1 MYRNNL
7 FKYLICAF
15 AILLLFL
22 TSYAIEEDKRLKLED
37 FAVDV
42 ATESGE
48 FVYTIKWW
56 EQEAVES
63 TQYYITLPYHARDKE
78 VRANFQCDNAV
89 FFDGVEI
96 ENGSV
101 LAPLQEGNHVISCAK
116 KIYNL
121 YVFYGSDIPTLHIAT
136 ESGSLKYLKQDRDN
150 RELGHISI
158 VYQDELIYR
167 DVLEYIKGRGNY
179 TWTYNKK
186 PFNLKFLEKV
196 DLFGMGE
203 SDKWCLLANSMDG
216 TMLKNKLGYEF
227 ADKVGLDFSSQ
238 AMLVDVYINNE
249 YMGNYTLSETVEVG
263 ENRVDIVDLEALNA
277 EANAGVDIREFTQS
291 GTRGKNSY
299 LEYGSAKWIDIPNNP
314 VDFTGGYLL
323 EFELASR
330 YDKELCGFISNYG
343 QPVVIKSPEYAS
355 CAEVEY
361 IRDYYQAFEDAVMDE
376 TGYNAQGKH
385 YSDYVDVTSIA
396 KMYVYQEFI
405 KNLDGAATSLFF
417 YKNPGEKIVAGPV
430 WDVDLGFGYPVERD
444 GVQMD
449 DPGTLWIT
457 GGHLSNELS
466 DKYSVFSL
474 LCQHEDFINEAKRQW
489 KNCFEPNIPGL
500 LKEVDR
506 LYENTSASIV
516 SDKCKWT
523 VKGNHNVAVDK
534 VDSAIL
540 KLKIFIKER
549 SEFLSEHF
557 QEDK

>member
-1 MYRNNL
+1 MYRKNL

-42 ATESGE
+42 TTASGE
-48 FVYTIKWW
+48 YVYTIKWW
-56 EQEAVES
+56 KQDAVES
-63 TQYYITLPYHARDKE
+63 TQYYITLPYSAKDKM
-78 VRANFQCDNAV
+78 VRANFECDNQV
-89 FFDGVEI
+89 LFDGVEI
-96 ENGSV
+96 KSGSV
-101 LAPLQEGNHVISCAK
+101 LPMLFEGNHVISCAE

-121 YVFYGSDIPTLHIAT
+121 YVFYGSDIPVLHIAT
-136 ESGSLKYLKQDRDN
+136 ESGSLEFLKQDKDN
-150 RELGHISI
+150 KEKGYISI

-167 DVLEYIKGRGNY
+167 DILEYIKGRGNY
-179 TWTYNKK
+179 TWSRNKK
-186 PFNLKFLEKV
+186 PFNLKFFGKV
-196 DLFGMGE
+196 DLFEMGA
-203 SDKWCLLANSMDG
+203 SDKWCLLANYLDG
-216 TMLKNKLGYEF
+216 TMLKNKIGYEF

-238 AMLVDVYINNE
+238 TTLVDVYINNE

-323 EFELASR
+323 EFELAYR
-330 YDKELCGFISNYG
+330 YDKESSGFISNYG

-376 TGYNAQGKH
+376 SGYNAQGKH
-385 YSDYVDVTSIA
+385 YSEYVDMASFA

-405 KNLDGAATSLFF
+405 KNVDGAATSLFL

-430 WDVDLGFGYPVERD
+430 WDIDLGFGYSIERD
-444 GVQMD
+444 GVKMS
-449 DPGTLWIT
+449 DPNTLWIT
-457 GGHLSNELS
+457 GGHLSDELS

-489 KNCFEPNIPGL
+489 KNCFEPNIPKL
-500 LKEVDR
+500 LEEVDM

-516 SDKCKWT
+516 SDKCKWN

-540 KLKIFIKER
+540 KLKTFIKER